1 MCRFQRHDCLGG
13 RLRRMTY
20 SNCDRCGE
28 LALIGGH
35 QKVDFDGDEHPLCAT
50 CYDDLREWFRRADD
64 AVYGRELVS

>member
-1 MCRFQRHDCLGG
+1 MN
-13 RLRRMTY
+13 Y

-64 AVYGRELVS
+64 VVYGRELVS